1 MASVNDKKRYSQ
13 DFKRVR
19 MLNYLYDIRP
29 CWIVKYSLFNLP
41 KLNSQSWSGG
51 GLILKSLLTERLVIM
66 AKPCKPSV
74 PNCILYDTGTGQRI
88 GPVEKARREELEN
101 WDPIRYADK
110 NKNEK
115 H

>member
-1 MASVNDKKRYSQ
+1 
-13 DFKRVR
+13 
-19 MLNYLYDIRP
+19 
-29 CWIVKYSLFNLP
+29 
-41 KLNSQSWSGG
+41 
-51 GLILKSLLTERLVIM
+51 M

-74 PNCILYDTGTGQRI
+74 PNYIYDTRTGQRI
-88 GPVEKARREELEN
+88 GPVKARREELEN